1 MMTAKSEDF
10 RQSLAK
16 KSNEEIIQI
25 ATVLFCE
32 KEDALIKLTEFQNAS
47 SEMAI
52 QFQQMKEELLGV
64 RSECKALREQNQ
76 HLAGIKTIQSKELF
90 GRGTEKSEDILNQA
104 MKGGSVPSDPLAE
117 DAQESIAENGQ
128 PGGEK
133 ILFFKHAAGK
143 RKKAAGKRAQD
154 LSRLPVCK
162 VFDYDIN
169 TLNREYGEGNW
180 RFAFW
185 RESPTVEVVRQM
197 TYLKIT
203 YTPVISVGLE
213 HSLARIP
220 YENAL
225 IPKSIVSPSLLAQ
238 IITDKYS
245 LFLPLYR
252 QEHDPGRF
260 GFPLSRQTMS
270 NWILFACHELL
281 LPVYESMCTQLRTFT
296 YQQCD
301 ETTYTVIH
309 DGRNAGTKS
318 FIWVHRT
325 SELLEEPAII
335 VYCYE
340 LTRGADHLRNFYADQ
355 TEPFFLTCDAFSAYP
370 SFAKESEG
378 SVMLCGC
385 FMHARRRFVD
395 ALSVLSPRGLTEE
408 QLRQLPEVKGITLI
422 GEIYHADEPLK
433 VLSAAERQEKR
444 QTDVREKVEAYFDF
458 VNTFDL
464 ENPLASEKLK
474 DAIRYS
480 RNQEECLCRFLCDG
494 NIPLDDG
501 ATERNIRPVA
511 QGRRN
516 YLFSNTI
523 SGAEATVIAS
533 TLLETAKA
541 NDAEPY
547 FYMKYL
553 LEQMSQHLYN
563 KGNGHLPDMMPWSDA
578 YRNYENIQKQ
588 SLADRM
594 APPGN
599 EKPRTPRKRDPV
611 IRTA

>member
-1 MMTAKSEDF
+1 MMKVKSEAF
-10 RQSLAK
+10 RQDLSK
-16 KSNEEIIQI
+16 KSKEEIIQI
-25 ATVLFCE
+25 ATTLFCE

-52 QFQQMKEELLGV
+52 QFQQMKDELLGT
-64 RSECKALREQNQ
+64 RSEIKALREQNQ
-76 HLAGIKTIQSKELF
+76 HLTGIQTLQSKELF

-104 MKGGSVPSDPLAE
+104 MNGGTAHADPLDE
-117 DAQESIAENGQ
+117 DTPQASEESSQ
-128 PGGEK
+128 FSQKK
-133 ILFFKHAAGK
+133 ILLFKDSAERRKKTAGK
-143 RKKAAGKRAQD
+143 RKKD
-154 LSRLPVCK
+154 LSGLPVCK
-162 VFDYDIN
+162 VFDYDIDA
-169 TLNREYGEGNW
+169 LNSEYGEGNW

-185 RESPTVEVVRQM
+185 RECPTVEVVRQT

-203 YTPVISVGLE
+203 YTPIISVGLD
-213 HSLARIP
+213 HSMARIP

-225 IPKSIVSPSLLAQ
+225 IPGSIVSSSLLAQ

-270 NWILFACHELL
+270 NWIIYACHELL
-281 LPVYESMCTQLRTFT
+281 LPVYEYMCTQLRTYA

-301 ETTYTVIH
+301 ETTYSVIH
-309 DGRNAGTKS
+309 DGRNAGAKS

-325 SELLEEPAII
+325 SELLEGPAVI

-340 LTRGADHLRNFYADQ
+340 KTRSADHLRNFYAGQ
-355 TEPFFLTCDAFSAYP
+355 TEPFYLTCDAFSAYP
-370 SFAKESEG
+370 SFAAELDG
-378 SVMLCGC
+378 VVTICGC
-385 FMHARRRFVD
+385 LMHARRRFVD
-395 ALSVLSPRGLTEE
+395 ALSVLSPKGLTQEE
-408 QLRQLPEVKGITLI
+408 LLRLPEAKGITLI

-433 VLSAAERQEKR
+433 ILSAADRQEKR
-444 QTDVREKVEAYFDF
+444 QTNVREKVEAYFDF
-458 VNTFDL
+458 VHAFDL
-464 ENPLASEKLK
+464 EDPLVSEKLG

-480 RNQEECLCRFLCDG
+480 RNQEEYLRRFLEDG

-516 YLFSNTI
+516 YLFSNTV
-523 SGAEATVIAS
+523 SGAESTVIAS

-541 NDAEPY
+541 NAAEPY
-547 FYMKYL
+547 FYLKYL
-553 LEQMSQHLYN
+553 LEQMPQHLYDEG
-563 KGNGHLPDMMPWSDA
+563 KEHLPEMMPWSDA
-578 YRNYENIQKQ
+578 YRNYEISQKQ
-588 SLADRM
+588 SLANHM

-599 EKPRTPRKRDPV
+599 EKPRTPRKRDT
-611 IRTA
+611 INKTA

>member
-25 ATVLFCE
+25 AIVLFCE

-52 QFQQMKEELLGV
+52 QFQQMKVELLGV

-90 GRGTEKSEDILNQA
+90 GRGTEKSEDLLNQA

-117 DAQESIAENGQ
+117 DAQEPIAEKGQ
-128 PGGEK
+128 SSGEK

-143 RKKAAGKRAQD
+143 RKKEAGKRAQD

-197 TYLKIT
+197 TYLKLT

-213 HSLARIP
+213 HSLVRIP

-270 NWILFACHELL
+270 NWIIFACHELL
-281 LPVYESMCTQLRTFT
+281 LPVYESICTQLRTST

-325 SELLEEPAII
+325 SELLKEPTII

-378 SVMLCGC
+378 SVTLCGC

-395 ALSVLSPRGLTEE
+395 ALSVLSPRGLNEE

-433 VLSAAERQEKR
+433 VLSAADRQEKR

-458 VNTFDL
+458 VNTFNL
-464 ENPLASEKLK
+464 ENPLESEKLK

-501 ATERNIRPVA
+501 ATERNVRPVA

-553 LEQMSQHLYN
+553 LEQMSQHLYDEG
-563 KGNGHLPDMMPWSDA
+563 KGYLPDMMPWADA

-588 SLADRM
+588 SLVGRM

-599 EKPRTPRKRDPV
+599 EKPRTPRKRDSI

>member
-1 MMTAKSEDF
+1 MTAKCEEF
-10 RQSLAK
+10 RQSLLK
-16 KSNEEIIQI
+16 KNNEEMIQT
-25 ATVLFCE
+25 AVVLFGE
-32 KEDALIKLTEFQNAS
+32 KEDALMKLTEFQNAS
-47 SEMAI
+47 REMAI
-52 QFQQMKEELLGV
+52 QFQQMKDELLGL

-76 HLAGIKTIQSKELF
+76 HLTGIKIIQAKELF
-90 GRGTEKSEDILNQA
+90 GRSTEKSEDILNQA
-104 MKGGSVPSDPLAE
+104 VKGRSSHTDPLVE
-117 DAQESIAENGQ
+117 DAQESVNVSSQSSA
-128 PGGEK
+128 EK
-133 ILFFKHAAGK
+133 ILFFKDTAKCKKKTAGK
-143 RKKAAGKRAQD
+143 RVQD
-154 LSRLPVCK
+154 LSGLPICK

-185 RESPTVEVVRQM
+185 HESPTVEVVRQM

-203 YTPVISVGLE
+203 YTPVISAGLE
-213 HSLARIP
+213 HSLVRVP

-225 IPKSIVSPSLLAQ
+225 IPKSIASPSLLAQ
-238 IITDKYS
+238 IITDKYN

-270 NWILFACHELL
+270 NWIIFACHELL
-281 LPVYESMCTQLRTFT
+281 LPVYEFMCVQLRACT

-309 DGRNAGTKS
+309 DERNAGSKS

-325 SELLEEPAII
+325 SELLDAPAVI

-340 LTRGADHLRNFYADQ
+340 LTRGADHLRNFYAEQ

-370 SFAKESEG
+370 SFANESEG
-378 SVMLCGC
+378 DVTLSGC
-385 FMHARRRFVD
+385 FMHARRRFVE
-395 ALSVLSPRGLTEE
+395 ALSVLSPKGLSEE
-408 QLRQLPEVKGITLI
+408 QLLLLPEVKGITLI

-433 VLSAAERQEKR
+433 ALSAAERQEKR
-444 QTDVREKVEAYFDF
+444 QTDVRGKVEAYFDF
-458 VNTFDL
+458 IKTFDL
-464 ENPLASEKLK
+464 ENPLASEKLR
-474 DAIRYS
+474 DAIQYS
-480 RNQEECLCRFLCDG
+480 RNQEAYLCRFLCDG
-494 NIPLDDG
+494 NIPLDNG
-501 ATERNIRPVA
+501 ATERNVRPVA

-523 SGAEATVIAS
+523 SGAKATVIGS
-533 TLLETAKA
+533 TLIETAKA
-541 NDAEPY
+541 NHAEPY

-553 LEQMSQHLYN
+553 LEQMAQHLYD
-563 KGNGHLPDMMPWSDA
+563 KGKGHLPDMLPWSDA
-578 YRNYENIQKQ
+578 YRNYESSQKQ
-588 SLADRM
+588 YLADHM

-599 EKPRTPRKRDPV
+599 EKPRTPRKRDAV

>member
-1 MMTAKSEDF
+1 MMTAKSEAF
-10 RQSLAK
+10 RQDLSK
-16 KSNEEIIQI
+16 KSNEEMIQI
-25 ATVLFCE
+25 AVALFCE

-52 QFQQMKEELLGV
+52 QFQQMKDELQGA
-64 RSECKALREQNQ
+64 RSEIKVLREQNQ
-76 HLAGIKTIQSKELF
+76 HLTGIQTLQSKELF
-90 GRGTEKSEDILNQA
+90 GRGTEKSEDILKQA
-104 MKGGSVPSDPLAE
+104 MNGEAAHTDPLDE
-117 DAQESIAENGQ
+117 DTPESGEECSRSGQ
-128 PGGEK
+128 KK
-133 ILFFKHAAGK
+133 ILLFKDTAQCRKKTAGK
-143 RKKAAGKRAQD
+143 RERE
-154 LSRLPVCK
+154 LSGLPVCK
-162 VFDYDIN
+162 VFDYDID
-169 TLNREYGEGNW
+169 TLNKEYGEGNW

-185 RESPTVEVVRQM
+185 RECPTVEVVRQT

-203 YTPVISVGLE
+203 YTPIISVGLE
-213 HSLARIP
+213 HSIVRIP
-220 YENAL
+220 YETAL
-225 IPKSIVSPSLLAQ
+225 LPKSIVSPSLLAQ

-260 GFPLSRQTMS
+260 GFSLSRQTMS
-270 NWILFACHELL
+270 NWIIYACRELF
-281 LPVYESMCTQLRTFT
+281 LPVYEYMCTLLRMSP

-318 FIWVHRT
+318 YIWVHRT
-325 SELLEEPAII
+325 SELLEEPAVI

-340 LTRGADHLRNFYADQ
+340 KTRGADHLRNFYAGQ
-355 TEPFFLTCDAFSAYP
+355 TEPFFLICDAFSAYP
-370 SFAKESEG
+370 SFADEMNG
-378 SVMLCGC
+378 IVTICGC

-395 ALSVLSPRGLTEE
+395 ALSILSPKGIEQEE
-408 QLRQLPEVKGITLI
+408 LLQLPEVKGLTLI

-433 VLSAAERQEKR
+433 VLSAADRQEKR
-444 QTDVREKVEAYFDF
+444 QVNVRKKVEDYFDF
-458 VNTFDL
+458 VNSFDL
-464 ENPLASEKLK
+464 EDPLTSEKLK

-480 RNQEECLCRFLCDG
+480 RNQEESLRRFLEDG

-533 TLLETAKA
+533 TLIETAKS
-541 NDAEPY
+541 NGTEPY
-547 FYMKYL
+547 FYLKYL
-553 LEQMSQHLYN
+553 LEQMPQHLYD
-563 KGNGHLPDMMPWSDA
+563 KGKGHLPEMMPWSDA
-578 YRNYENIQKQ
+578 YRSYEMNQKQ
-588 SLADRM
+588 SLADHM

-599 EKPRTPRKRDPV
+599 EKPRTPRKRDP
-611 IRTA
+611 ITQTA

>member
-1 MMTAKSEDF
+1 M
-10 RQSLAK
+10 
-16 KSNEEIIQI
+16 
-25 ATVLFCE
+25 
-32 KEDALIKLTEFQNAS
+32 
-47 SEMAI
+47 
-52 QFQQMKEELLGV
+52 
-64 RSECKALREQNQ
+64 
-76 HLAGIKTIQSKELF
+76 
-90 GRGTEKSEDILNQA
+90 
-104 MKGGSVPSDPLAE
+104 
-117 DAQESIAENGQ
+117 
-128 PGGEK
+128 
-133 ILFFKHAAGK
+133 
-143 RKKAAGKRAQD
+143 
-154 LSRLPVCK
+154 
-162 VFDYDIN
+162 
-169 TLNREYGEGNW
+169 NREYGEGNW
-180 RFAFW
+180 RFSFW

-203 YTPVISVGLE
+203 YTPIISVGLE
-213 HSLARIP
+213 HSLVRIP

-225 IPKSIVSPSLLAQ
+225 LPKSIASPSLLAQ

-270 NWILFACHELL
+270 NWIIFACHELL
-281 LPVYESMCTQLRTFT
+281 LNVYDYMCTQLRTYP

-301 ETTYTVIH
+301 ETTYIVIH

-325 SELLEEPAII
+325 SELLDEPAII

-340 LTRGADHLRNFYADQ
+340 LTRGADHLRKFYADQ
-355 TEPFFLTCDAFSAYP
+355 TEPFFLTCDSFSAYP
-370 SFAKESEG
+370 SFANGSEG
-378 SVMLCGC
+378 SVTLCGC

-395 ALSVLSPRGLTEE
+395 ALSVLSPKGLTQE
-408 QLRQLPEVKGITLI
+408 QLHQLPEVKGITLI

-433 VLSAAERQEKR
+433 VLSAADRQEKR

-480 RNQEECLCRFLCDG
+480 RNKEECLCRFLCDG

-501 ATERNIRPVA
+501 ATERNVRPVA

-553 LEQMSQHLYN
+553 LEQMPQHLYD
-563 KGNGHLPDMMPWSDA
+563 KGKEHLPDMMPWSDA
-578 YRNYENIQKQ
+578 YRNYEVIQKQ
-588 SLADRM
+588 SLVDRM

-599 EKPRTPRKRDPV
+599 EKPQTPRKRDPV